1 MFEVEIKQLDEI
13 FYIFKFFQRQA
24 MLWQADVLN
33 EDDTKHWNI
42 DWEFTGTVVVPVSQQ
57 ATSNPVSPVHLVV
70 TSTSIKARE
79 SHQSTAQ

>member
-24 MLWQADVLN
+24 MLWQADVLI

-42 DWEFTGTVVVPVSQQ
+42 DWEFTGTVVVPVSRQ